1 MSSYSLYLAL
11 HLNELRSRAS
21 IRKKSDATV
30 IEDQNHDVVGTA
42 KKAEIATENLAE
54 MSRVKRIATFD
65 MASLLR
71 DQGPSIILNPIH
83 LR

>member
-1 MSSYSLYLAL
+1 M
-11 HLNELRSRAS
+11 
-21 IRKKSDATV
+21 